1 MSLPVSREPHP
12 GGRWETIRY
21 ALDSNPRT
29 LRLCLIWFVVIVS
42 PVVGTVITLLMRHL
56 LLQRPRIERAFGGSD
71 PAVPGTTGAQGTETT
86 TDPYCGGVEES
97 HLRNTEIR
105 PILLPVAA

>member
-1 MSLPVSREPHP
+1 MSVPVSPEPSP

-42 PVVGTVITLLMRHL
+42 PVVTTVITLLMRHV
-56 LLQRPRIERAFGGSD
+56 LLQRLRIERAFGGVTRGLSNNGTASGDSGLKYRWATATGRSD
-71 PAVPGTTGAQGTETT
+71 VGGAEGW
-86 TDPYCGGVEES
+86 
-97 HLRNTEIR
+97 
-105 PILLPVAA
+105 IL

>member
-1 MSLPVSREPHP
+1 MSVPVSPEPSP

-42 PVVGTVITLLMRHL
+42 PVVTTVITLMMRHV
-56 LLQRPRIERAFGGSD
+56 LLQRLRIERAFGGVT
-71 PAVPGTTGAQGTETT
+71 PAVPVSIGPLEGAE
-86 TDPYCGGVEES
+86 
-97 HLRNTEIR
+97 
-105 PILLPVAA
+105 LL

>member
-1 MSLPVSREPHP
+1 MSVPVSPEPYP

-42 PVVGTVITLLMRHL
+42 PVAATVITLLMRHV
-56 LLQRPRIERAFGGSD
+56 LLQRLRIERHSAG
-71 PAVPGTTGAQGTETT
+71 
-86 TDPYCGGVEES
+86 
-97 HLRNTEIR
+97 
-105 PILLPVAA
+105 LLPPCPCRSAL